1 MNYVIC
7 PYCGCQ
13 YLPGEIFSPKYFLGQ
28 PKNIIRN
35 IKGEIL
41 GSEGIDMDLSE
52 TFTCEVC
59 NKDFD
64 VKAKI
69 EFKYNGEE
77 NSDTELAHPVS
88 LF

>member
-1 MNYVIC
+1 
-7 PYCGCQ
+7 
-13 YLPGEIFSPKYFLGQ
+13 
-28 PKNIIRN
+28 
-35 IKGEIL
+35 
-41 GSEGIDMDLSE
+41 MDLSE